1 MNSINK
7 YNLLIIKM
15 VNNMD
20 YIKII
25 FRISFFYFFILL
37 IYRMM
42 GKREVGQLGIIDLI
56 VSILI
61 AELVV
66 VSVEDPGVSILRSLV
81 PVICLVVL
89 QIILSYSSLRRQKYD
104 SI

>member
-1 MNSINK
+1 MNSIFN
-7 YNLLIIKM
+7 YYLDILKM

-20 YIKII
+20 YIKIV
-25 FRISFFYFFILL
+25 FRMSFFYFFILL

-61 AELVV
+61 VIRKPPDCL
-66 VSVEDPGVSILRSLV
+66 GVQYSL
-81 PVICLVVL
+81 
-89 QIILSYSSLRRQKYD
+89 S
-104 SI
+104 